1 MSCTSEDDHSVRA
14 ATLASASVPE
24 FSPAFTTVKMPPP
37 PPYEV
42 PTRPAEVTINVDA
55 EIEKIFSQNR
65 LDDLKKFLSRRKC
78 LNVTNMG
85 FDYMFHVVQT
95 SGILITT
102 IAAGYNAKFLVW
114 VGAGVSALASLIKVF
129 ESSNNAMLKKL
140 LGDIKSIREGTYVD
154 EGSLVESDKKEGGG
168 EAK

>member
-1 MSCTSEDDHSVRA
+1 MSDESHA
-14 ATLASASVPE
+14 ATLAAASVPE

-42 PTRPAEVTINVDA
+42 PTRPAEVTVNVDA

-65 LDDLKKFLSRRKC
+65 LDDLKKFLSRRRC

-102 IAAGYNAKFLVW
+102 IAAGYNEKFLVW

-129 ESSNNAMLKKL
+129 ETSNNAMLKKL

-154 EGSLVESDKKEGGG
+154 EGSLVESDKKEHAG
-168 EAK
+168 ESK